1 MQSEDRQHEAQGA
14 SNLFPATPS
23 PAMPGTEKGSSAE
36 ENNTIAQTA
45 HALLRRWEES
55 RAQTGLN
62 AVRTEAREV
71 RASSLVEPAI
81 IEEMPSA
88 SLSLPNDSMSDPTRE
103 QAVVKTF
110 TRKIAP
116 PEMSSPE
123 MRELTAEPPTAK
135 GIPSF
140 PRAESVRENFLAESN
155 SESYKDALA
164 RTFAAGNDASQLIEK
179 ESLATE
185 PAPREIVPRLRES
198 PLAAELPEPSRQ
210 STAYTNV
217 PSENLSSPRGKVKF
231 SPAPE
236 RLDDLDIQQAIER
249 HHRKPRNWSAILG
262 QFLAFSGALAM
273 TGGAAIVIANRFGTV
288 EISETTGWLALAGG
302 HLLLVLGIYTHLT
315 SRIEQVW
322 HEMHQRS
329 DEIQKLILQQ
339 QAWQH
344 KVQAGSSREYN
355 FSGGTPAE
363 TDSHD
368 ARAFQRDSLART
380 V

>member
-23 PAMPGTEKGSSAE
+23 PGMEKGSPAE

-55 RAQTGLN
+55 RAQAGLN
-62 AVRTEAREV
+62 DITPESREV
-71 RASSLVEPAI
+71 RASFPVVSAAN
-81 IEEMPSA
+81 EETPSA
-88 SLSLPNDSMSDPTRE
+88 SPSLPNDPPGVPARD
-103 QAVVKTF
+103 QAMVKTF
-110 TRKIAP
+110 TRKFAP
-116 PEMSSPE
+116 PEFSAPE
-123 MRELTAEPPTAK
+123 QRELTAESPTAK
-135 GIPSF
+135 GVPAFS
-140 PRAESVRENFLAESN
+140 RVESTRENFLADSN
-155 SESYKDALA
+155 SESYKDALV
-164 RTFAAGNDASQLIEK
+164 RTLAAGNDASQLIER
-179 ESLATE
+179 ETLGTE
-185 PAPREIVPRLRES
+185 PAPRETVPRFGES
-198 PLAAELPEPSRQ
+198 PLAADLPEPSRQ
-210 STAYTNV
+210 STAPANI
-217 PSENLSSPRGKVKF
+217 PSENPASPRGKVKF

-344 KVQAGSSREYN
+344 KVLAGSSRESLL
-355 FSGGTPAE
+355 SGGTPAE
-363 TDSHD
+363 TDRNE

>member
-273 TGGAAIVIANRFGTV
+273 TGGAAIVIANQFGNRRNLRNH
-288 EISETTGWLALAGG
+288 GLACLGG
-302 HLLLVLGIYTHLT
+302 G
-315 SRIEQVW
+315 EQGCW
-322 HEMHQRS
+322 FWGFIRTRPAASNRS
-329 DEIQKLILQQ
+329 GTKCINARHEIQKLILQQ
-339 QAWQH
+339 QAYRQT
-344 KVQAGSSREYN
+344 KAGASWFLARRSFSRN
-355 FSGGTPAE
+355 IE
-363 TDSHD
+363 TDSHCPCLP
-368 ARAFQRDSLART
+368 ARFPG
-380 V
+380 